1 MKTYNL
7 LNAIYNRSYTNTGIS
22 RADFVALA
30 GIVAVRVASM
40 QQDCS
45 DLNMPSG
52 CTPPMPPMTPTYG
65 RRDCPTSPRTTDIEL
80 FPDAHG
86 NLTHVLNYFRT
97 IMNMT
102 TRDAVAIIGAHRLGT
117 ASVTS
122 SGFNGPWALPTNRF
136 DNGFYRVLLGDGN
149 AVWVQEKLNDARSP
163 FFPAPRYQW
172 TRFAGGARVIML
184 NSDMVRKSYI
194 YYCNHRDSAII
205 K

>member
-1 MKTYNL
+1 MRTYNL
-7 LNAIYNRSYTNTGIS
+7 LNTIYDGSYTNTGIS

-97 IMNMT
+97 EMNMT
-102 TRDAVAIIGAHRLGT
+102 TRDVVAIIGAHSLGT
-117 ASVTS
+117 TCVTR
-122 SGFNGPWALPTNRF
+122 SGFNGPWAPPTTRF
-136 DNGFYRVLLGDGN
+136 DNGFYRVLFGGGN
-149 AVWVQEKLNDARSP
+149 AVWVQEELNDTMSP
-163 FFPAPRYQW
+163 FFPTPRYQW
-172 TRFAGGARVIML
+172 MRPGGPRGGNGGARVIML
-184 NSDMVRKSYI
+184 NSDMVR
-194 YYCNHRDSAII
+194 
-205 K
+205 

>member
-1 MKTYNL
+1 MRTYNL
-7 LNAIYNRSYTNTGIS
+7 LNTIYDRSYINTGIS

-97 IMNMT
+97 EMNMT
-102 TRDAVAIIGAHRLGT
+102 TRDVVAIIGAHSLGT
-117 ASVTS
+117 TS
-122 SGFNGPWALPTNRF
+122 ITRSGFNGPWAPPTTRF
-136 DNGFYRVLLGDGN
+136 DNGFYRVLFGGGN
-149 AVWVQEKLNDARSP
+149 AVWVQEELNDTMSP
-163 FFPAPRYQW
+163 FFPTPRYQW
-172 TRFAGGARVIML
+172 MRPGGPRGGNGGAHVIML
-184 NSDMVRKSYI
+184 NSDMVR
-194 YYCNHRDSAII
+194 
-205 K
+205 